1 MNKKGFTLIELL
13 SVIVLIGIV
22 LSIGVLGVSSIRTSI
37 LEKQYKN
44 IKIEIELAGE
54 KYYTDTEST
63 QMYVQTLIDEGYLK
77 TDNES
82 KKILDPRNSKE
93 LNCHIVNISTTTEK
107 ATLDER
113 DSDCNETLEENYAI
127 NIRKMDNSVIEN
139 KWYKEV
145 FKIKAVKKDTME
157 ELSEYTWTTDLNP
170 NVIETG
176 DIFDLNNLIND
187 RGGAIEDTFY
197 VSAISQSGKVLK
209 SGGTRIKIDTVKP
222 IIEGDI
228 KISNKDT
235 WAKEKA
241 VSITLTDIGSGI
253 KRYIF
258 DSNSSCSSPSDKWTV
273 LEKSQN
279 RVDVNKVFNSN
290 GTFYFCAEDEAGNK
304 IDSQSIIIEKVDAT
318 PPECYYEGEMTNYT
332 TGTRN
337 IKYGCYDSESG
348 CQKITLGTNSY
359 DCLVGDCKY
368 FTQNKTYTGTIIT
381 ASIESTIG
389 KFRVIDKLGNYRD
402 CPVPTK
408 KDLNIY
414 LDNTAPNISITS
426 MSYSSGMLYVNV
438 SLTDSNSGAKNVKV
452 SFGAKSVTKDC
463 NGTCSLSLNIGSI
476 TSGTVTAVG
485 YDNVGNSSTTSK
497 TISRYNDIRS
507 GEKEY
512 SGSFTDNIP
521 ISGNYLDKNIR
532 SITGTASCNNSGT
545 CTIYPKE
552 STKECLLSDNPRV
565 ENVKY
570 DTCADG
576 GSLDLN
582 EWCDADDKEYTNKTG
597 SCTFEDGTYNG
608 DNFDF
613 QIQCNCAC
621 MYGPRWKDIYIRY
634 YCPRGKAEWGYCGQ
648 EIESVGVDPSSFRDH
663 GGQICYNIASVPNFG
678 TYSGSKIIY
687 ADKTCR
693 YDSYKPNSYCPS
705 YEYTKYGSSCYKCSR
720 GSFNSYT
727 LSCEYMGICTV
738 YKYSYEYT
746 YYMYN

>member
-414 LDNTAPNISITS
+414 LDNTAPNISITD
-426 MSYSSGMLYVNV
+426 VNYNGGRLSV
-438 SLTDSNSGAKNVKV
+438 ISHVTDSNSGVDKVCINQSTSNSSCSWQSCSGGTCTLSTYTTLGNNSYYIHALDKVGNANYKKV
-452 SFGAKSVTKDC
+452 S
-463 NGTCSLSLNIGSI
+463 IEQI
-476 TSGTVTAVG
+476 SGT
-485 YDNVGNSSTTSK
+485 
-497 TISRYNDIRS
+497 ISDSR
-507 GEKEY
+507 EY
-512 SGSFTDNIP
+512 SGPYTEYINLN
-521 ISGNYLDKNIR
+521 GKVLD
-532 SITGTASCNNSGT
+532 
-545 CTIYPKE
+545 Y
-552 STKECLLSDNPRV
+552 
-565 ENVKY
+565 
-570 DTCADG
+570 
-576 GSLDLN
+576 
-582 EWCDADDKEYTNKTG
+582 
-597 SCTFEDGTYNG
+597 
-608 DNFDF
+608 
-613 QIQCNCAC
+613 
-621 MYGPRWKDIYIRY
+621 
-634 YCPRGKAEWGYCGQ
+634 
-648 EIESVGVDPSSFRDH
+648 
-663 GGQICYNIASVPNFG
+663 
-678 TYSGSKIIY
+678 TYSASIGSV
-687 ADKTCR
+687 DC
-693 YDSYKPNSYCPS
+693 NSN
-705 YEYTKYGSSCYKCSR
+705 GR
-720 GSFNSYT
+720 
-727 LSCEYMGICTV
+727 CTV
-738 YKYSYEYT
+738 YPENNSYECTKSESPDVSWAEEECNDGGYLFRGVCTGPDEDYDNYTGYCACWPSGAHSGKFEDQYTCRSKIGPNYSTFSEVVYTCPSCSNVYRSYYSFSDLCKAVAANDSRCQGISKEIHVPIVATKTCVFDDYDPDVYCNYRDEILIGDRCYSCSRSSAWFDSYHEVCKYETICPQYDYRFKYT
-746 YYMYN
+746 YYVYR